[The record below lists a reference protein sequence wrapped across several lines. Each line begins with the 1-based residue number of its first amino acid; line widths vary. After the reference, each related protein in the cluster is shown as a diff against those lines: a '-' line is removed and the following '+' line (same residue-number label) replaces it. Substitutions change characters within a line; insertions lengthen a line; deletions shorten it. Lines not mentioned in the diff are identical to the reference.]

1 MKDQKFD
8 PAHTEAFILD
18 KFDNVKTDI
27 DQFFLLKKF
36 DSENEKFPEKIYKRN
51 ETLKL
56 KKKDSILVEDKK
68 AEIKMET
75 KVVVKAKPKRPTSNV
90 GQVLV

>member
-1 MKDQKFD
+1 MLQKKVHDDKIKMKSIMKDQRFD
-8 PAHTEAFILD
+8 PAHTEAFILE

-51 ETLKL
+51 ETLKI
-56 KKKDSILVEDKK
+56 KKKDQILDEDEEP
-68 AEIKMET
+68 A
-75 KVVVKAKPKRPTSNV
+75 
-90 GQVLV
+90 